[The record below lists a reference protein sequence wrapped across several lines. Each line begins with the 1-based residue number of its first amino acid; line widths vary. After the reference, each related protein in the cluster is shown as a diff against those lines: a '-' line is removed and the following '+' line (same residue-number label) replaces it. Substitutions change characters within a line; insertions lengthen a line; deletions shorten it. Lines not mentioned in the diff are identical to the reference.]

1 MAALAERESRA
12 DCILFRGLGPEL
24 FEPHFLRYG
33 QEPDWA
39 SGATYLKHPGTLQE
53 VEALGEVLERG
64 GEAIREEV
72 SDAPSAEALCFP
84 SSSRMPGAPQNG
96 LFGFVLSTRTCLW
109 PFSQSHGMWVLPRKE
124 ERKEA
129 GQGNDRSWA
138 SLGPQLD
145 LTLDPE
151 RPRTVWVQLGTV
163 RSRRGIC
170 K

>member
-1 MAALAERESRA
+1 MAALAERESGA

-33 QEPDWA
+33 QEPAWA
-39 SGATYLKHPGTLQE
+39 SGATYLKHPGTPQE

-72 SDAPSAEALCFP
+72 SDAPSSEALCFP

-109 PFSQSHGMWVLPRKE
+109 PFSQSHGMWVLPRKKKGRRQARE
-124 ERKEA
+124 MTGA
-129 GQGNDRSWA
+129 G
-138 SLGPQLD
+138 LL
-145 LTLDPE
+145 
-151 RPRTVWVQLGTV
+151 
-163 RSRRGIC
+163 
-170 K
+170 